1 MGGMSASNAYRIWP
15 GLPAPDEARV
25 AQLSPDAVSDAFG
38 EDRRKALA
46 ALADRVRAE
55 MRSGELTEALAVIH
69 HLRAGLVSL
78 NPGDLNTRR
87 GIGGLFDSRKR
98 RLKAFRARFGEVT
111 RTLAESL
118 DDLQVRVGAVN
129 RRSGTLEQLW
139 TDIRH
144 GVLEMDD
151 FVAACLR
158 KIAPAPDPASGN
170 TLHPVHQRGH
180 RLADA
185 RDAALRLLP
194 QVRVGQN
201 ADGQAARRLKMACDA
216 MIEWHHEWAD
226 NLGVRALGVK
236 GSRKPKK
243 VAPDHDRLSTSRDT
257 VLAMLDAAAR
267 EVEIARQRRVEAD
280 GRIEAARR
288 AI

>member
-1 MGGMSASNAYRIWP
+1 MSANNAYRIWP

-25 AQLSPDAVSDAFG
+25 AQLSPEALSDGFG
-38 EDRRKALA
+38 ENARKGLA

-78 NPGDLNTRR
+78 NPADLNTRR

-98 RLKAFRARFGEVT
+98 RLRTFRARFGEVT

-118 DDLQVRVGAVN
+118 DDLQVRIGAVN

-158 KIAPAPDPASGN
+158 KIAPVPEAGSEA
-170 TLHPVHQRGH
+170 LHPVHQRGH

-226 NLGVRALGVK
+226 NLGVRAIGVK
-236 GSRKPKK
+236 ASKK
-243 VAPDHDRLSTSRDT
+243 QKKAAPDQARLTTSRDT
-257 VLAMLDAAAR
+257 VLSMLDAAAR

>member
-1 MGGMSASNAYRIWP
+1 MSATNTHRVWP

-25 AQLSPDAVSDAFG
+25 AQLSPEAISDGFG
-38 EDRRKALA
+38 EDGRKALA

-78 NPGDLNTRR
+78 NPADLSPRR

-98 RLKAFRARFGEVT
+98 RLKAFRVRFAEVT

-118 DDLQVRVGAVN
+118 DDLQVRVGAVS
-129 RRSGTLEQLW
+129 RRSGVLEQLW

-158 KIAPAPDPASGN
+158 KIAPVPEAGSEAQ
-170 TLHPVHQRGH
+170 LHPVHQRGH

-185 RDAALRLLP
+185 RDAGVRLLP

-226 NLGVRALGVK
+226 NLGVKALGVK
-236 GSRKPKK
+236 GSKKPKK
-243 VAPDHDRLSTSRDT
+243 VAPDQARLATSRDT

>member
-1 MGGMSASNAYRIWP
+1 MSATNTHRVWP

-25 AQLSPDAVSDAFG
+25 AQLSPEAISDDFGQDA
-38 EDRRKALA
+38 RKALA
-46 ALADRVRAE
+46 GLADRVRAE

-69 HLRAGLVSL
+69 HLRAGLMSL
-78 NPGDLNTRR
+78 NPGDLTPRR
-87 GIGGLFDSRKR
+87 GLGGLFDSRKR
-98 RLKAFRARFGEVT
+98 RLKAFRARFAEVT

-118 DDLQVRVGAVN
+118 DDLQVRIGAVN
-129 RRSGTLEQLW
+129 RRSAVLEQLW

-158 KIAPAPDPASGN
+158 KIAPAPDPEAAN

-226 NLGVRALGVK
+226 NLGVKAIGVK
-236 GSRKPKK
+236 CSKKPKK
-243 VAPDHDRLSTSRDT
+243 VAPDQARLTISRDT

-267 EVEIARQRRVEAD
+267 EVDIARQRHAEAD

>member
-1 MGGMSASNAYRIWP
+1 MPGTNAHRVWP

-25 AQLSPDAVSDAFG
+25 AQLSPEAVSDGFG
-38 EDRRKALA
+38 EDARKGLA

-69 HLRAGLVSL
+69 HLRAGLESL
-78 NPGDLNTRR
+78 NPADLEPRK
-87 GIGGLFDSRKR
+87 GLGGLFDSRKR
-98 RLKAFRARFGEVT
+98 RLKAFRDRFAEVT

-129 RRSGTLEQLW
+129 RRSGVLEQLW

-158 KIAPAPDPASGN
+158 KVAPVQTTEPGAAPV
-170 TLHPVHQRGH
+170 LHPVHQRGH

-185 RDAALRLLP
+185 RDAGVRLLP

-226 NLGVRALGVK
+226 NLGIRALGIK
-236 GSRKPKK
+236 GPKKAKK
-243 VAPDHDRLSTSRDT
+243 VAPDQARLTTSRQT

-267 EVEIARQRRVEAD
+267 EVETARQRRVEAD
-280 GRIEAARR
+280 GRIEAARK

>member
-1 MGGMSASNAYRIWP
+1 MSASNTHRVWP

-25 AQLSPDAVSDAFG
+25 AQLSPEAISDAFG
-38 EDRRKALA
+38 EDVRKGLA
-46 ALADRVRAE
+46 GLADRVRAE

-69 HLRAGLVSL
+69 HLRAGLDSL
-78 NPGDLNTRR
+78 NPADLEPRK
-87 GIGGLFDSRKR
+87 GLGGLFDSRKR
-98 RLKAFRARFGEVT
+98 RLKAFRERFAEVT

-118 DDLQVRVGAVN
+118 DDLQVRVGAVT
-129 RRSGTLEQLW
+129 RRSGVLEQLW
-139 TDIRH
+139 TEIRH

-158 KIAPAPDPASGN
+158 KIAPAPDPAAGN
-170 TLHPVHQRGH
+170 ALHPVHQRGH

-185 RDAALRLLP
+185 RDAAVRLLP

-236 GSRKPKK
+236 GSKKPKK
-243 VAPDHDRLSTSRDT
+243 VAPDQARLITSRAT

-280 GRIEAARR
+280 GRIEAARK

>member
-1 MGGMSASNAYRIWP
+1 MPATNAYRIWP

-25 AQLSPDAVSDAFG
+25 ALLSPDAVSETFG
-38 EDRRKALA
+38 EDARKGLS
-46 ALADRVRAE
+46 ALADRIRAE

-78 NPGDLNTRR
+78 NPRDLETRR

-98 RLKAFRARFGEVT
+98 RLRVFRARFGEVT

-118 DDLQVRVGAVN
+118 DDLQVRLGAMT
-129 RRSGTLEQLW
+129 RRSTMMERLW
-139 TDIRH
+139 AEVRN
-144 GVLEMDD
+144 GVLELDHH
-151 FVAACLR
+151 VAACLR
-158 KIAPAPDPASGN
+158 KIVPTPDLADDR
-170 TLHPVHQRGH
+170 HPVHRRGH

-194 QVRVGQN
+194 QVRVAQN
-201 ADGQAARRLKMACDA
+201 ADGQAAHRLKMACEA

-226 NLGVRALGVK
+226 ALGVRLA
-236 GSRKPKK
+236 GSKAKRPKNIT
-243 VAPDHDRLSTSRDT
+243 PDQDRLGTARDT
-257 VLAMLDAAAR
+257 VLSMLDAAAR
-267 EVEIARQRRVEAD
+267 EVEIARQRRVDAD
-280 GRIEAARR
+280 ARLEAARR